1 MTDTQ
6 ILGGVVL
13 IAALWA
19 LLVYEGWR
27 ELRRWF
33 R

>member
-1 MTDTQ
+1 MTLTQ
-6 ILGGVVL
+6 WIGVGLLTLSLLG
-13 IAALWA
+13 
-19 LLVYEGWR
+19 VYVTGWR